1 MFIRLVIVD
10 STFQPDHLFSPKV
23 STELLPDLVLCELR
37 ISSSAQEARCRHK
50 NRPLSVRMDRT
61 AFQNEGVGLVAVIAK
76 LPTDFFRHKIV
87 LLPVGVKSVHGSS
100 PGVELPVDAT
110 DSALP
115 VHHKGRCHIP
125 RPGIVGLHPDHVDPV
140 SRIPG

>member
-10 STFQPDHLFSPKV
+10 SMFQPDHLFSPEV
-23 STELLPDLVLCELR
+23 STELLFDLVLCEIR
-37 ISSSAQEARCRHK
+37 ISSSAQKTRLCHK

-61 AFQNEGVGLVAVIAK
+61 AFQNEGVGLIAVITK

-87 LLPVGVKSVHGSS
+87 LLPVGVKSVHGSA
-100 PGVELPVDAT
+100 PGVELPVNAT
-110 DSALP
+110 DSAFP

-125 RPGIVGLHPDHVDPV
+125 RPGIVGLHSDHMNPV

>member
-1 MFIRLVIVD
+1 MLIRLVVVD
-10 STFQPDHLFSPKV
+10 ATFQPDHLFSPKV
-23 STELLPDLVLCELR
+23 ITELLPNFIFCKLR
-37 ISSSAQEARCRHK
+37 ISSPAQEAGSRHEDS
-50 NRPLSVRMDRT
+50 PLTVRMDRT

-87 LLPVGVKSVHGSS
+87 LLPVGVKSIHGSS

-125 RPGIVGLHPDHVDPV
+125 RPGIVGLHLDHVDPV